1 MKCGDIVSPVGIQ
14 KSKKLEAMN
23 IPQTSASQSRPP
35 ARPKLVWSPVKTGSN
50 QPSEH
55 SCSSSYG
62 PLPSARETVSAV
74 TKGADFQ
81 LHVRNG
87 ELVTFPRLPVHSLQ
101 NKQTILHE
109 EKVFGQ
115 KVRWFMVEVILE
127 REVTPSLKEEEKGE
141 EVLVGMGYESRQ
153 EGQIMHPLLEFD
165 KLGGQVSMAG
175 KRMWERPEY
184 KDDKKVNLGRD
195 Q

>member
-1 MKCGDIVSPVGIQ
+1 
-14 KSKKLEAMN
+14 MN

-55 SCSSSYG
+55 SRSSSYG
-62 PLPSARETVSAV
+62 PLPSAGETVSAV

-87 ELVTFPRLPVHSLQ
+87 ELMTFPRLPVHALQ
-101 NKQTILHE
+101 NKQTNLHE

-115 KVRWFMVEVILE
+115 KVRWFMVEGILE

-141 EVLVGMGYESRQ
+141 EVRVEMGYEPTRRARSCTLSWNLTNWVDKPPWQ
-153 EGQIMHPLLEFD
+153 ENRCGRGQ
-165 KLGGQVSMAG
+165 ST
-175 KRMWERPEY
+175 RMTR
-184 KDDKKVNLGRD
+184 RSI
-195 Q
+195 

>member
-1 MKCGDIVSPVGIQ
+1 
-14 KSKKLEAMN
+14 MN

-55 SCSSSYG
+55 YRSSSYG
-62 PLPSARETVSAV
+62 PLPSAGETVSAV

-87 ELVTFPRLPVHSLQ
+87 ELMTFPRLPVHALW
-101 NKQTILHE
+101 NKQTNLHE

-115 KVRWFMVEVILE
+115 KVRDPRE
-127 REVTPSLKEEEKGE
+127 RSHSLSKRGGKGRGSSGRNG
-141 EVLVGMGYESRQ
+141 LWAQ
-153 EGQIMHPLLEFD
+153 KEGQIMHPLLEFD
-165 KLGGQVSMAG
+165 KLGGQASLAG
-175 KRMWERPEY
+175 KQMWERPEY